1 MTTESASL
9 RLHWDDIATSKLV
22 RGLEEGKALVRNPNG
37 WTKSLHQ
44 EIRLS
49 KYASFYLETLQ
60 GVPETCDDFELLLFL
75 DWKIL
80 PDRNEAPMDIYDT
93 ANGIPETVDIIK
105 EIVERETG
113 YQQKYISFEL
123 TNNLV
128 TQAVYRAFAVDT
140 QGEQ

>member
-1 MTTESASL
+1 MTTEQKQPQVE
-9 RLHWDDIATSKLV
+9 WDDIATSKLV
-22 RGLEEGKALVRNPNG
+22 RGLQEGTSLVRNPNG

-49 KYASFYLETLQ
+49 RYASFYLETLQ
-60 GVPETCDDFELLLFL
+60 GVPETDDDFELLLFL

-93 ANGIPETVDIIK
+93 ANGIPEVVDIIK

-113 YQQKYISFEL
+113 YQQKYITFEL

-128 TQAVYRAFAVDT
+128 TQAVYRAFAVDANG
-140 QGEQ
+140 Q